1 MSKYNGALQGPIV
14 AYVDHAPFFE
24 EALQDAMPSLG
35 VGLRALPGGQKD
47 SGQKD
52 SGLKMDLA
60 HLLIMRLSYK
70 ATNQANSMAGMIARS
85 SLLVCNGPG
94 FTALSLPLVFG

>member
-1 MSKYNGALQGPIV
+1 M
-14 AYVDHAPFFE
+14 AYVDHAPFFQ
-24 EALQDAMPSLG
+24 EALQDAIPSLG
-35 VGLRALPGGQKD
+35 VGLRALPG
-47 SGQKD
+47 GQKD